1 MKAVLCGTLPSP
13 PAPALSLGP
22 RAAGPRAGPPPA
34 RPPLDIEALVAR
46 LRHAHLAAALARLAP
61 PSYSAAGS
69 GGGGGGGGL
78 NRSVFTAKVVTKT
91 AEHVEGRRRA
101 EGRLLL
107 VISNH
112 QVGDSNGRA

>member
-1 MKAVLCGTLPSP
+1 MKVILCGTLQSPSAQ
-13 PAPALSLGP
+13 PASLGH
-22 RAAGPRAGPPPA
+22 RAAGPRAGPPPS
-34 RPPLDIEALVAR
+34 RPPLDIDVLVAR

-61 PSYSAAGS
+61 PSSMAAGGV
-69 GGGGGGGGL
+69 GGGI
-78 NRSVFTAKVVTKT
+78 NRPAFPEKVVTKT

-112 QVGDSNGRA
+112 QVTQDTDELQWV